1 MYHHLFMWRFLCG
14 RKISVFFFGFIL
26 ASPIAVFA
34 EPASGARGLTLPEA
48 VAEALRQNP
57 ILQVFTPRLEG
68 LQGKRLTADQNPAI
82 ELGLTADNIL
92 GVGQYS
98 DTKNS
103 EYTLTLSSL
112 IELGGKRQARVKT
125 LSGRYALVELERK
138 AQALTLLGD
147 VTRAFILAL
156 SLQEKRE
163 IGREALRLAESS
175 LTLVKKRV
183 EIGAAPEA
191 EALRA
196 QSQLD
201 QALLD
206 SGKLQAAFDSSLMEL
221 ATLLGRAQPDFN
233 RLEGDLYA
241 FDVTDNFDGLF
252 QRASSSPEI
261 RVFASEERL
270 REAEL
275 NMARSLSRSDIRWQV
290 GARYLEESGDSALVL
305 GASIPL
311 FSGRRNRGDVQ
322 AAMAA
327 RDEVGY
333 RREDA
338 MLSLRARLYRAFRSH
353 RQSIITVDALQSKV
367 LPNLRKAQVLTR
379 KAYEKGRYGYMEWR
393 LAQEQLLTAQRQL
406 VDAAAT
412 AFMNQALIEQL
423 TGQSLASV
431 DDDY

>member
-1 MYHHLFMWRFLCG
+1 
-14 RKISVFFFGFIL
+14 
-26 ASPIAVFA
+26 
-34 EPASGARGLTLPEA
+34 
-48 VAEALRQNP
+48 
-57 ILQVFTPRLEG
+57 
-68 LQGKRLTADQNPAI
+68 
-82 ELGLTADNIL
+82 
-92 GVGQYS
+92 
-98 DTKNS
+98 
-103 EYTLTLSSL
+103 
-112 IELGGKRQARVKT
+112 
-125 LSGRYALVELERK
+125 
-138 AQALTLLGD
+138 
-147 VTRAFILAL
+147 
-156 SLQEKRE
+156 
-163 IGREALRLAESS
+163 
-175 LTLVKKRV
+175 
-183 EIGAAPEA
+183 
-191 EALRA
+191 
-196 QSQLD
+196 
-201 QALLD
+201 
-206 SGKLQAAFDSSLMEL
+206 
-221 ATLLGRAQPDFN
+221 
-233 RLEGDLYA
+233 
-241 FDVTDNFDGLF
+241 
-252 QRASSSPEI
+252 
-261 RVFASEERL
+261 
-270 REAEL
+270 
-275 NMARSLSRSDIRWQV
+275 MARSLSRSDIRWQV

-311 FSGRRNRGDVQ
+311 FSGCRNRGDVQ